1 MSEQKVW
8 VEEMPESCD
17 ECKYYTQFTDG
28 MGCIVAQELRPMD
41 ECGNYMQASCP
52 LRSIKDH
59 DQELVKEVCEK
70 ISTELENE
78 TETYCEIRQC
88 SSPHYQ
94 GDYVWFNYVKF
105 GIFIAQILKEFEK

>member
-1 MSEQKVW
+1 MKETKVYID
-8 VEEMPESCD
+8 ELPESCD

-41 ECGNYMQASCP
+41 ECDNYMQASCP

-70 ISTELENE
+70 IRQEIESQTDVRIAVNNFNTITGHGLE
-78 TETYCEIRQC
+78 
-88 SSPHYQ
+88 
-94 GDYVWFNYVKF
+94 YVFRK
-105 GIFIAQILKEFEK
+105 IQKEYEK